1 MIKFRL
7 VKNSK
12 VSVGE
17 ERLTENIFLNFWI
30 YFTALFYTFFIKCKN
45 AKPFLGDFELMY
57 FL

>member
-1 MIKFRL
+1 M
-7 VKNSK
+7 
-12 VSVGE
+12 VGE